1 MLQVLI
7 SSPAPGTERE
17 NKTCKPRVEARGNVP
32 SRGQPAHCQRKQEY
46 QAGCRRKRYP
56 HLSNPV
62 LSLRET
68 ARSGRDSGDEIIT
81 TITDSASR
89 PMSQC
94 WSVPAG
100 DSSFWPEL
108 NLPVMNSLPA
118 RRNRPRVRHV
128 MTDASPRNGHSSN
141 QASVINC
148 GSIVSRLEA
157 DDWITVSHLPFLSQ
171 DEKTPA
177 GHS

>member
-1 MLQVLI
+1 LNQ
-7 SSPAPGTERE
+7 APGKSRRQT
-17 NKTCKPRVEARGNVP
+17 TSISRV
-32 SRGQPAHCQRKQEY
+32 
-46 QAGCRRKRYP
+46 
-56 HLSNPV
+56 NPV

-157 DDWITVSHLPFLSQ
+157 DDWITVLFWTGLDLVSSF
-171 DEKTPA
+171 PA
-177 GHS
+177 PTRSRR

>member
-1 MLQVLI
+1 MEEDSFGG
-7 SSPAPGTERE
+7 SSFPFLLLGAAKESST
-17 NKTCKPRVEARGNVP
+17 
-32 SRGQPAHCQRKQEY
+32 SHDF
-46 QAGCRRKRYP
+46 
-56 HLSNPV
+56 S
-62 LSLRET
+62 
-68 ARSGRDSGDEIIT
+68 
-81 TITDSASR
+81 ITDSASR

-157 DDWITVSHLPFLSQ
+157 DDWITVLFWTGLDLVSSFPAPSPDERARILSLHLPALWPTTKK
-171 DEKTPA
+171 ERNYCGP
-177 GHS
+177 GWG

>member
-1 MLQVLI
+1 LNQ
-7 SSPAPGTERE
+7 APGKSRRQT
-17 NKTCKPRVEARGNVP
+17 TSISRV
-32 SRGQPAHCQRKQEY
+32 
-46 QAGCRRKRYP
+46 
-56 HLSNPV
+56 NPV

-157 DDWITVSHLPFLSQ
+157 DDWITVLFWTGLDLVSSFRARARKGKK
-171 DEKTPA
+171 EKDT
-177 GHS
+177 GS